1 MLKEQKRGKEQ
12 GIYSGFPFGRFLE
25 KERALISRFSANPIV
40 GSLRDKKESCS
51 TPRGLR
57 VGTGFKEFRQ
67 TP

>member
-25 KERALISRFSANPIV
+25 ERALLSRFSADPTV

-51 TPRGLR
+51 THIGLR
-57 VGTGFKEFRQ
+57 VGTVFKEFRQ